1 MLEKERTQKSN
12 ARAEILEGVAAP
24 PGPPSTPPPVT
35 FAMPPR
41 QARRPKASSADPK
54 A

>member
-1 MLEKERTQKSN
+1 MLEKERAQKSN

-24 PGPPSTPPPVT
+24 PGPPKSPPPVT

-41 QARRPKASSADPK
+41 QARRPKSAAGPK